1 MSSPSSSAG
10 TAVPAT
16 AAAPETTPEPA
27 GVRRTALVTGATA
40 GIGRAFAVRLATD
53 GWDVVLVAR
62 DAGRL
67 ADFSEALRRTYGV
80 QASVIS
86 ADLATTEGCELVEAR
101 LRDSARP
108 VDLLVNNAG
117 LSLNTPFLK
126 STVEQELHLLAVNVQ
141 AVMRLTHAALPV
153 MAERGRGDV
162 INVSSVAGFGAAMP
176 GSTYPASKA
185 WVTNFSESVALSVAH
200 RGVRVMAL
208 CPGFTRTEFHDRA
221 GINMTKTPEWLWL
234 QAPQVVS
241 DSLRDLRRGRTV
253 SVPSWKYKVLVGFM
267 RHTPTRLLR
276 RLARGARVRTGR
288 DTESD
293 S

>member
-1 MSSPSSSAG
+1 MSSSAAH
-10 TAVPAT
+10 TAVP
-16 AAAPETTPEPA
+16 ETQAEPA
-27 GVRRTALVTGATA
+27 AEPSAARRVALVTGATA
-40 GIGRAFAVRLATD
+40 GIGRAFAVRLAGD
-53 GWDVVLVAR
+53 GWDLVLVAR
-62 DAGRL
+62 DEARL
-67 ADFSEALRRTYGV
+67 AEFSEALSRTYGV
-80 QASVIS
+80 RAAVLA
-86 ADLATTEGCELVEAR
+86 ADLSTTDGCELVEER

-117 LSLNTPFLK
+117 LSLNTPFLR

-153 MAERGRGDV
+153 MAARGRGDV

-200 RGVRVMAL
+200 QGVRVMAL

-234 QAPQVVS
+234 QAPQVVA
-241 DSLRDLRRGRTV
+241 DGLRDLRRGRTV

-276 RLARGARVRTGR
+276 RLARSARVRTGR
-288 DTESD
+288 DNEGGN
-293 S
+293 

>member
-1 MSSPSSSAG
+1 MSSSAS
-10 TAVPAT
+10 TAVPA
-16 AAAPETTPEPA
+16 AQSQADQAPEPA
-27 GVRRTALVTGATA
+27 GERRTALVTGATA
-40 GIGRAFAVRLATD
+40 GIGRAFAVRLASD
-53 GWDVVLVAR
+53 GWDLVLVAR
-62 DAGRL
+62 DTARL
-67 ADFSEALRRTYGV
+67 AEFSEALSRTYGV
-80 QASVIS
+80 RAAVLS
-86 ADLATTEGCELVEAR
+86 ADLSTTDGCELVEER

-126 STVEQELHLLAVNVQ
+126 STVEQELHLIAVNVQ

-153 MAERGRGDV
+153 MAQRGRGDV

-200 RGVRVMAL
+200 QGVRVMAL

-234 QAPQVVS
+234 QAPQVVA
-241 DSLRDLRRGRTV
+241 DGLRDLRRGRTV

-288 DTESD
+288 DTEGD